1 MASDEAAVVTH
12 AQQLLD
18 FDWKLKYVVSS
29 ASLASVNRPLLRL
42 EMAVTAPTVNVES
55 VPYFRRESV
64 EEKPQIAVA
73 EYSKTE
79 LEKLISEMEAISQAL
94 ESNESSD

>member
-1 MASDEAAVVTH
+1 MASDEAELVTH
-12 AQQLLD
+12 SQQLLD

-42 EMAVTAPTVNVES
+42 ELAVTAPTVKVES
-55 VPYFRRESV
+55 VPYFSKEIV
-64 EEKPQIAVA
+64 EEKPQIVVA

-79 LEKLISEMEAISQAL
+79 LEKLISEMDAISQAL
-94 ESNESSD
+94 ESNDSSD